1 MFFWKMENVNLKQFE
16 SLRQK
21 RLLGCVLK
29 KKRKKRRKKEKRV
42 GKRSWRR
49 RLPRLFFDLD
59 KFSYTRLDEMD
70 INLPILAPH
79 ELKLRV

>member
-29 KKRKKRRKKEKRV
+29 KKRKKRRKRKRGEEEREV
-42 GKRSWRR
+42 G
-49 RLPRLFFDLD
+49 
-59 KFSYTRLDEMD
+59 DED
-70 INLPILAPH
+70 SPDYSLVWISSLI
-79 ELKLRV
+79 VD